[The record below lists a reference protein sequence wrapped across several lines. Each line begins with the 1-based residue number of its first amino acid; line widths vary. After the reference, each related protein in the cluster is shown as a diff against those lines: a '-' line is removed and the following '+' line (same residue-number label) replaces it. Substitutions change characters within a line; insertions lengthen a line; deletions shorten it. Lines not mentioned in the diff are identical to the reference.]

1 MGVVGV
7 NGKEGAM
14 ILGFDETIF
23 SPVRKLGVLL
33 HIFMHF
39 SYFLEAG
46 KLVFGFP
53 RSGRRDPQILGVV
66 ELVLAMLGL

>member
-1 MGVVGV
+1 M
-7 NGKEGAM
+7 NGEEGST
-14 ILGFDETIF
+14 ILGFEEAVF

-33 HIFMHF
+33 HIFLHF

-53 RSGRRDPQILGVV
+53 VSGRRDPRILGVV
-66 ELVLAMLGL
+66 EFLFSMLGI